1 MGISHEYHSAHS
13 RAKRSRAGF
22 GLRLAGVIAA
32 ILILSLAITAILEN
46 GQKESEAAQ
55 EAASSGMAENILAP
69 LPMQGA
75 ANSAAGESGT
85 EGSADSTGDAGA
97 AAVTLEQFGPA
108 RQTAGAY
115 SVKAY
120 DSSVIRQPACGQ
132 VDLSYFSDAAFL
144 GDSLTVGFSD
154 YSINLGGA
162 LICGYTGVGPDAI
175 VNRSAVKSSTRG
187 EEIALDV
194 LAAAQPKKL
203 YILLGTNTLTTLGAA
218 DRFLA
223 YYGQMLDLLRQTL
236 GDDCVIYVQSIP
248 PVRPAAAEEKPG
260 LASDVLRSVNE
271 QLAQMA
277 ADKGCVY
284 LDLWE
289 TFADGEGSLKAST
302 SRRATATAHGSLTCA
317 TTRNIPPQTLGPPAA
332 PTRQIKHKKER
343 HTVWYAVPFLC
354 FAYSAQ
360 NTRPSRRGAGC
371 GASPSM
377 EPTTQW
383 PMPSHSPSTP
393 RSLSSCLYS
402 GRSNSSLARW
412 IQILPRPSAWAASI
426 RLPMTRLPS

>member
-46 GQKESEAAQ
+46 GQKESEEAQ

-97 AAVTLEQFGPA
+97 AAVTLEQFGPT

-194 LAAAQPKKL
+194 LVAAQPKKL

-289 TFADGEGSLKAST
+289 TFADGEGSLKEI
-302 SRRATATAHGSLTCA
+302 L
-317 TTRNIPPQTLGPPAA
+317 AA
-332 PTRQIKHKKER
+332 PDGVHFSAGNGYGAWVTYLRNHAK
-343 HTVWYAVPFLC
+343 
-354 FAYSAQ
+354 YSAA
-360 NTRPSRRGAGC
+360 NA
-371 GASPSM
+371 
-377 EPTTQW
+377 W
-383 PMPSHSPSTP
+383 TP
-393 RSLSSCLYS
+393 
-402 GRSNSSLARW
+402 G
-412 IQILPRPSAWAASI
+412 SAYAAN
-426 RLPMTRLPS
+426 